1 MLNIAPQKSTHRLR
15 WFFFSCHF
23 LCSPHVSTPTKSI
36 SSRLNSGTNYI
47 TNTNSC
53 SENDQEFKAFS
64 SIITKPYQEFAGP
77 LAGASLWLVL
87 EAWENGKSCHSLSAE
102 GKARSSRL
110 WNFQARWER
119 KTMMA
124 VTSQSL
130 FAPLRVKKIKRQ
142 GVKCNYFLPKSP
154 IN

>member
-1 MLNIAPQKSTHRLR
+1 MLNIALQKLNLRLR
-15 WFFFSCHF
+15 WFFFSCV
-23 LCSPHVSTPTKSI
+23 LWRSPHVSTPTKSI

-53 SENDQEFKAFS
+53 SAAENDQEFKVFS

-77 LAGASLWLVL
+77 LAGASWWLVL
-87 EAWENGKSCHSLSAE
+87 EAWENGKSCHPLSAE

-110 WNFQARWER
+110 WNFQVRWER

-124 VTSQSL
+124 VTSQSP
-130 FAPLRVKKIKRQ
+130 FAPLKVKKKKKRDT
-142 GVKCNYFLPKSP
+142 G
-154 IN
+154 